1 MRILIVAPMLPD
13 PGGAGAIS
21 ILLHAQL
28 TGLRERNEVTLVT
41 AAGDEPGEEEA
52 ARELTAAGFDVRAAD
67 RRQPPTVAKRWRRRL
82 RLATA
87 WLRGTPWRAAW
98 FADPGIQRIV
108 DRLAAAEEFDVA
120 VVEDSAMA
128 GFRLP
133 PGAASVLTEHE
144 VLRPRRVDWHPGRPS
159 QWPGWAWRELDWR
172 RRHRFQRNAWKRFDR
187 VLAFSRRDAEAIAEL
202 APEVAGRVRV
212 SPFGLDLPPV
222 ADPAGEDA
230 ETLLF
235 AGNFTHQ
242 PNRDAA
248 GWLAGEIVPALRRLR
263 PGARLHLVGSSPPPS
278 VLALAGP
285 GVEVTADAPSIEP
298 HLDAAAVV
306 AAPLRTGGGMRMKV
320 LQALAAGKAVVTTP
334 RGTEG
339 FDCFGEPPPLAVADD
354 AEGFAAAVA
363 ELLADPGR
371 RHELG
376 RRARAFAESHYAPA
390 AWANRLEAV
399 YEEAREGHK
408 KAGARA

>member
-1 MRILIVAPMLPD
+1 MRILIVAPMVPD
-13 PGGAGAIS
+13 PDGAGAIP

-28 TGLRERNEVTLVT
+28 TGLRERNVVTLVT
-41 AAGDEPGEEEA
+41 AVGDEPGEAEA
-52 ARELTAAGFDVRAAD
+52 AQKLIATGFDVRTAD
-67 RRQPPTVAKRWRRRL
+67 RRQPRRATKRWWRRL

-87 WLRGTPWRAAW
+87 WLHGTPWRTAW
-98 FADPGIQRIV
+98 FADPGIQPIL
-108 DRLAAAEEFDVA
+108 DRLAAEDKFDVA

-144 VLRPRRVDWHPGRPS
+144 VLRPRRVDWHPGPPS
-159 QWPGWAWRELDWR
+159 RWPGWAWRELDWR
-172 RRHRFQRNAWKRFDR
+172 RRHRFQRAAWKRFDR

-202 APEVAGRVRV
+202 QPEVADRVRI
-212 SPFGLDLPPV
+212 SPFGLDLPLI
-222 ADPAGEDA
+222 ADPTGEDA
-230 ETLLF
+230 DTLFF

-248 GWLAGEIVPALRRLR
+248 QWLTDEIVPALRRLR
-263 PGARLHLVGSSPPPS
+263 PQARLHLVGSSPPPS
-278 VLALAGP
+278 ILSLAGP

-298 HLDAAAVV
+298 YLGTATVV
-306 AAPLRTGGGMRMKV
+306 AAPVRTGGGMRMKV
-320 LQALAAGKAVVTTP
+320 LQALAAGKAVVTTS

-339 FDCFGEPPPLAVADD
+339 FDCFEEPPPLAVADD
-354 AEGFAAAVA
+354 GESFAAAVA

-376 RRARAFAESHYAPA
+376 RRARAFAASHYAPA
-390 AWANRLEAV
+390 AWADRLEAV
-399 YEEAREGHK
+399 YGEACEGRK
-408 KAGARA
+408 KAAARA